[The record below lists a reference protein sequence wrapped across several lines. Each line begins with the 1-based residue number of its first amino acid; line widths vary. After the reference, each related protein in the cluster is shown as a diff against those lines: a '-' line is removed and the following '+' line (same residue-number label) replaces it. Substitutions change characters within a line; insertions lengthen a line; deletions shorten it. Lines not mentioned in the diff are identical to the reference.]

1 LVSSILRLAVLA
13 SGQGTN
19 LQNIHEQISSGELPS
34 VELALVVSN
43 NSRSGAMEYAREQGI
58 ESAHVSA
65 QRHGS
70 QEAADQALF
79 ELLEI
84 TKIDL
89 IVLAGYMKKLPQLV
103 VEKFDGRIINVH
115 PALLPSFGGEGMYG
129 ERVHAAVLARG
140 CKVSGATAHLVTHDY
155 DEGPILLQECCAV
168 TDDESVESLA
178 RKVRE
183 IEFRLLPAAI
193 HLVAEKCRVIRND

>member
-1 LVSSILRLAVLA
+1 VSSDLRLAVLA

-19 LQNIHEQISSGELPS
+19 LQNIHQQILSGELPF

-43 NSRSGAMEYAREQGI
+43 NSRSGAMEYAREQGM

-65 QRHGS
+65 QRHGG
-70 QEAADQALF
+70 QEEADKALF

-89 IVLAGYMKKLPQLV
+89 IVLAGYMKKLPSSV

-129 ERVHAAVLARG
+129 ERVHAAVLAGG

-155 DEGPILLQECCAV
+155 DEGPILLQECCTVA
-168 TDDESVESLA
+168 DDESVESLA

-193 HLVAEKCRVIRND
+193 RLVAEKCNLIRND